1 MGKRFGEEIHD
12 TLRLRSVA
20 RCQVMSV
27 IHVERGCVG
36 SAARVGSDQT
46 FDFCQIARF
55 PRIVPVQQG
64 GVLSA
69 GFLHGP
75 VAGGAY
81 APVLLLDQPDEG
93 RADLLDPGGA
103 SVGRTVV
110 HDDDFKRLRGLCQH
124 RTEGAGD
131 LFLFVIE
138 GNDDRN
144 IRFHSSIFPGVSARK
159 PCTDA
164 GIGGRSRRCACCRS
178 GRSSASAAVRCRG
191 RCFRASRP

>member
-1 MGKRFGEEIHD
+1 MGERFGEEIHD

-81 APVLLLDQPDEG
+81 APVLLPDQPDEG
-93 RADLLDPGGA
+93 EPISSTRAAA
-103 SVGRTVV
+103 SVGR
-110 HDDDFKRLRGLCQH
+110 
-124 RTEGAGD
+124 
-131 LFLFVIE
+131 
-138 GNDDRN
+138 N
-144 IRFHSSIFPGVSARK
+144 
-159 PCTDA
+159 
-164 GIGGRSRRCACCRS
+164 RRPR
-178 GRSSASAAVRCRG
+178 R
-191 RCFRASRP
+191 